1 MKAGTKSMF
10 NKEKWLPATQELPFA
25 ISHYCCSVMK
35 KGPMKKYARATK
47 RKPIIGTLT
56 DESRVRKQAWIRHGC
71 NAFDSK
77 SPTSQPIVLD
87 GKR

>member
-1 MKAGTKSMF
+1 MQAGTKSMF

-47 RKPIIGTLT
+47 RKPIIGTLK
-56 DESRVRKQAWIRHGC
+56 V
-71 NAFDSK
+71 AFASK
-77 SPTSQPIVLD
+77 LGFDMGVMLLIVSLQQVSL
-87 GKR
+87 